1 MKYVDD
7 SSDYYILTDII
18 DGLKAN
24 FPGDDMKEPVSNI
37 MEAIKQAPPVD
48 KILMNISATE
58 QDLYYAF
65 LKEELNGE
73 NYYNKDESQE
83 LILDFK
89 IAHKMLDKDMEY
101 LTILQAMAYSPRL
114 ATLGDDMEKRWND
127 AVLNV
132 SAIIN
137 PILTVADYVAK
148 PLTSIKL
155 YKDEPDV
162 IYMSCLK
169 AVLHKK
175 SNLFLREADEEVVRL
190 LHDAGCNDKRYIL
203 EIMGHSIRFIPP
215 YITDYTD
222 GKQFN
227 EDLALYNKA
236 INSFVDNALEKIQ
249 TQESSLNHKP
259 TDDEIYQEMNQ
270 KIRAMK
276 EQHEKGDR
284 FSYWTTSI
292 HIIKDTMEKLQK
304 MQNLSK
310 TLNIWTVGLE
320 RAAIE
325 LELDTKPQEYAELK
339 TKIHNL
345 IDASKE
351 VIARQ
356 EINDMVWLIAAKLE
370 TYSQDIMKQ
379 IHEKQQNNPLL
390 QLPEVQHAPDFAV
403 IADSRSPS
411 PEALYFS
418 CLKEVVKEKPG
429 IRQDQADNIVIDKL
443 FKCGKDEE
451 DIVLALSCSPCL
463 SNLTKVQAMGAAQ
476 SMVDNKTTA
485 KQPQIRG
492 DDFSR

>member
-1 MKYVDD
+1 MNYDNNN
-7 SSDYYILTDII
+7 DYYILKDIT
-18 DGLKAN
+18 DGLEAN
-24 FPGDDMKEPVSNI
+24 FPGQANMDEPVSNI

-73 NYYNKDESQE
+73 NYYNKDDSQE

-101 LTILQAMAYSPRL
+101 FSILQAMAYSPRL
-114 ATLGDDMEKRWND
+114 ATLGDNMEKRWYD
-127 AVLNV
+127 AVLTT
-132 SAIIN
+132 SSIIN
-137 PILTVADYVAK
+137 PILTVADYAAK
-148 PLTSIKL
+148 PLTSLKL
-155 YKDEPDV
+155 YQDKPDV
-162 IYMSCLK
+162 VYMSCLK
-169 AVLHKK
+169 AVLHKIP
-175 SNLFLREADEEVVRL
+175 SLSLPAADEEVVRL
-190 LHDAGCNDKRYIL
+190 LHDAGCDNRKYIL
-203 EIMGHSIRFIPP
+203 DTLSNSLRFIPP
-215 YITDYTD
+215 YTMDYTD
-222 GKQFN
+222 TIQFDKALAQYN
-227 EDLALYNKA
+227 EA
-236 INSFVDNALEKIQ
+236 INSFIDNTLEKIK

-292 HIIKDTMEKLQK
+292 HIIKETMEKLQQ

-320 RAAIE
+320 RASIE

-339 TKIHNL
+339 TKIHDL
-345 IDASKE
+345 IDASKD
-351 VIARQ
+351 IMARQ

-370 TYSQDIMKQ
+370 TYSKDIMKQ

-418 CLKEVVKEKPG
+418 CLKEVAKENPG

-443 FKCGKDEE
+443 FKCGRDEE

-463 SNLTKVQAMGAAQ
+463 NNLTKVQAMGAAQ
-476 SMVDNKTTA
+476 SMVDNKAAA